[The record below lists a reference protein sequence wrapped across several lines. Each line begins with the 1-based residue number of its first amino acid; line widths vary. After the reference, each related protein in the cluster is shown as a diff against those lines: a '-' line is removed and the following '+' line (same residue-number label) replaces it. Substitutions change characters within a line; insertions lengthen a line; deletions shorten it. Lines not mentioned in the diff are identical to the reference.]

1 MIPIRQML
9 IVLLAFGLMA
19 SRTGMANQT
28 ETVLEVAV
36 GTLNWDKGKP
46 VGTAV
51 IVVSRPIP
59 DSPYGPRGSYVT
71 LRGPR
76 TWNEGKPVGLPAA
89 WAQIVDLSGYR
100 VWWQFWPDR
109 TPAVGDYTVEGTLRG
124 QRVTRTIKLTELKPL
139 PRVASIGVGRIT
151 QTGVDA
157 TWSPVA
163 GALSYGAAIILD
175 APVSSTLPPTFVPV
189 PCGASCRPSNTTY
202 ITKTSGTIR
211 RTTYGEKPF
220 VVNRVE
226 VYAFN
231 VDLTEIPPRLSA
243 QFNASWTLSAP
254 FDFPPGNPF
263 VPPGPPPVPGDRPPP
278 PPPGP

>member
-1 MIPIRQML
+1 M
-9 IVLLAFGLMA
+9 
-19 SRTGMANQT
+19 
-28 ETVLEVAV
+28 
-36 GTLNWDKGKP
+36 
-46 VGTAV
+46 
-51 IVVSRPIP
+51 
-59 DSPYGPRGSYVT
+59 
-71 LRGPR
+71 
-76 TWNEGKPVGLPAA
+76 
-89 WAQIVDLSGYR
+89 
-100 VWWQFWPDR
+100 
-109 TPAVGDYTVEGTLRG
+109 GDYTVEGTLRG